1 MSKVRLPSGIVGKL
15 EPRQIEMLRS
25 FMQRKRRYWHS
36 TACIYTINTG
46 RYEGSRILLDNRGK
60 RMGCDVLYFTDDKA
74 LFPRCISL
82 GLIPIYVDPKGNSPK
97 LVQRTIKT
105 SPHLFLPAK
114 YDLSIYVDGNIELFA
129 STGMILR
136 SIDLRRSRLAC
147 FSHPVRGGVAD
158 EAAVIIQNRLESS
171 ANVQGILD
179 MMEQSG
185 FPDTSG
191 LTETNILVRRHKEI
205 VAFSNEWTQCI
216 KKCRRDQMSFDYLL
230 WKHKLR
236 HIRYPWGVKPGV
248 SHTHINGAGRCVS

>member
-129 STGMILR
+129 SAGMILR
-136 SIDLRRSRLAC
+136 SIDLRGSRLAC
-147 FSHPVRGGVAD
+147 FSHPVRSRVAD
-158 EAAVIIQNRLESS
+158 ESEVIIDGRLETSS
-171 ANVQGILD
+171 NVQKILK
-179 MMEQSG
+179 MMKESG
-185 FPDTSG
+185 FPDNTG

-230 WKHKLR
+230 WKHKLPYR
-236 HIRYPWGVKPGV
+236 RYRWEVKPGV
-248 SHTHINGAGRCVS
+248 SHAHVTGYGRHTS

>member
-1 MSKVRLPSGIVGKL
+1 MSRVRLPSGALGKL
-15 EPRQIEMLRS
+15 EQRQVDMLQS
-25 FMQRKRRYWHS
+25 FMQRKRRYWHP
-36 TACIYTINTG
+36 TVCIYTINTG

-74 LFPRCISL
+74 LFPHCISL
-82 GLIPIYVDPKGNSPK
+82 GLIPVYIDPKGKNPK

-114 YDLSIYVDGNIELFA
+114 YDLSIYIDGNIELFA
-129 STGMILR
+129 SAGMILR
-136 SIDLRRSRLAC
+136 SIDLRRSWLVC
-147 FSHPVRGGVAD
+147 FSHPVRNRVTD
-158 EAAVIIQNRLESS
+158 EATVIIRHRLESG

-191 LTETNILVRRHKEI
+191 LTETNILVRRHKKMI
-205 VAFSNEWTQCI
+205 PFSNEWTQCI
-216 KKCRRDQMSFDYLL
+216 KRCRRDQMSFDYLL

-236 HIRYPWGVKPGV
+236 YIRYPWGAKPGV
-248 SHTHINGAGRCVS
+248 SHTHVNGHGRRIS